1 MNSKDSNLL
10 SSIMNERLIDSS
22 CFLSDL
28 SLPFT
33 SWVTTM
39 VIETSIIKIWT
50 GKGMIYK
57 LVPPLSGLIG
67 LITGCIIDGVAGTLL
82 LVPISIDTK
91 LGGFL
96 VEIKENSLVGL

>member
-1 MNSKDSNLL
+1 
-10 SSIMNERLIDSS
+10 
-22 CFLSDL
+22 
-28 SLPFT
+28 
-33 SWVTTM
+33 
-39 VIETSIIKIWT
+39 
-50 GKGMIYK
+50 MIYK